1 MPRHPRH
8 GFTLIELLVVI
19 GIIGI
24 LAAILLPALARAR
37 EAARRASCSNN
48 LKQFGLIYKMYAN
61 ESRGEKY
68 PPMQFEARSRTNAVI
83 ASGPMVRTIYPE
95 YLTDPAIIICP
106 SDPSSTLDDIRDPA
120 TGRYNL
126 GERPGQIDL
135 SYVYT
140 GWVLDRCNDTD
151 PQLGVGDIVANLPGG
166 HNFVLDNPNASG
178 PTQYI
183 GTLFSLFFEAITL
196 GPTAATEP
204 EFLARSFRLV
214 DEDRP
219 MPFGFTTDGN
229 AGTDTVRRLRE
240 GIERFLITDINNPA
254 GSATAQSEIFTMFDK
269 ISANVRLFNHVPGGC
284 NVLFM
289 DGHVEFIRYPG
300 DAPVSEGMALFMG
313 TLLDRTRDA

>member
-1 MPRHPRH
+1 MPRHPRG

-37 EAARRASCSNN
+37 EAARRAACANN
-48 LKQFGLIYKMYAN
+48 LKQFGLIYKMYAS
-61 ESRGEKY
+61 ESRGERF
-68 PPMQFEARSRTNAVI
+68 PPMQFEARSRRSATI

-106 SDPSSTLDDIRDPA
+106 SDPTSSLDDIRDPE
-120 TGRYNL
+120 TGRYTL
-126 GERPGQIDL
+126 AQRPGQIDL

-140 GWVLDRCNDTD
+140 GWVLDRCNDED
-151 PQLGVGDIVANLPGG
+151 PQIGVGVILQNLPG
-166 HNFVLDNPNASG
+166 NNDFVLDNPNATG
-178 PTQYI
+178 PAQYI
-183 GTLFSLFFEAITL
+183 GTLFSLLFDAITSAP
-196 GPTAATEP
+196 GTSGEA

-214 DEDRP
+214 DSDRR
-219 MPFGFTTDGN
+219 MPFGFGQDGN
-229 AGTDTVRRLRE
+229 AGGDTVFRLRE

-254 GSATAQSEIFTMFDK
+254 AGATAQSDVWVMFDK
-269 ISANVRLFNHVPGGC
+269 ISNNVRLFNHVPGGC

-300 DAPVSEGMALFMG
+300 RAPVSEGMALFMG
-313 TLLDRTRDA
+313 TLLDRTRSS